1 MLEPSKGFCCC
12 LRGLTVR
19 SLVLHCNSIS
29 APSQCTHPQR
39 LCLPDVQVKD
49 SYVAGKGVFARKDIP
64 KGTRIGAYPGRPRS
78 VPQILIKAETAPAA
92 KGFAF
97 HTSTGGPARAGGAPA
112 APWAERCGSAGDL
125 HACTSWPL
133 HRSGSTAALISIL
146 PSGVAHDDRLQ
157 SLRSTVC
164 RLLPRLPVA
173 LMGSF
178 VPNLGQSHIC
188 LLQHFKGLT
197 RLSRGLGPALLPPA
211 GQLLEPTGSTEV

>member
-1 MLEPSKGFCCC
+1 M
-12 LRGLTVR
+12 R
-19 SLVLHCNSIS
+19 SSSRPPVADL
-29 APSQCTHPQR
+29 
-39 LCLPDVQVKD
+39 QVKD

-97 HTSTGGPARAGGAPA
+97 HTSTGGPALARVSCFLGRRLWVCWGPA
-112 APWAERCGSAGDL
+112 RLHFLASAQTGINCCLDQYLAVWGS
-125 HACTSWPL
+125 HE
-133 HRSGSTAALISIL
+133 
-146 PSGVAHDDRLQ
+146 DRLQ

-188 LLQHFKGLT
+188 LLQHFKGVHT
-197 RLSRGLGPALLPPA
+197 SRQRSEPSLLPPA
-211 GQLLEPTGSTEV
+211 GQLLDPTDSTEV